1 MNMNKSLKY
10 TILIFVIFL
19 QSCAGR
25 YTEEE
30 IRLMGKLKQLEINK
44 SMPEA
49 MECVWSN
56 FKKNDYHEWLG
67 LIPDVNM
74 TEIPNTNKGLITVN
88 FHGSLIGPQ
97 FIVDFES
104 KKNELTLV
112 TMHIDNKNRYYSKE
126 RKKTA
131 LDIMKKCE

>member
-1 MNMNKSLKY
+1 MNKSLKY

-74 TEIPNTNKGLITVN
+74 TEIPNTNKGLITVTSQ
-88 FHGSLIGPQ
+88 GSQMGPK

-112 TMHIDNKNRYYSKE
+112 TMHIDNKTIFSER